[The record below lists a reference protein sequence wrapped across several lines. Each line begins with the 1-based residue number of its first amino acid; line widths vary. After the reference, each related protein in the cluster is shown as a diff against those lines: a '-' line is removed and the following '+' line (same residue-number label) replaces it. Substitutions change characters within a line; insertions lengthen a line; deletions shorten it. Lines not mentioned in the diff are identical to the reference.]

1 MIYDSPLVDIAISFV
16 ININPEINQENL
28 NSIRKY
34 FESYINKKIT
44 YEEASSFLKQFINKT
59 IPMERL
65 KSIMESEF
73 QPVPLYKE
81 TDKCTSFLLRKKTRT
96 WSSKED
102 DRLLFAIHKYGLDN
116 WCKVSEFVGNGRTR
130 SMCSQRWIRVLDPK
144 ISKNHWTKE
153 EEKRLIQLVSLYGEK
168 SWMKIAN
175 KLGNRSD
182 VQCRYRYNQIVKMRN
197 IQKQIKVPIF
207 VNKLY
212 PNSVSNNKTQNNY
225 PQNSKYKFE
234 DHVDFWKS
242 ESLFELSWI
251 N

>member
-1 MIYDSPLVDIAISFV
+1 MIYDSPLVDIAINFV
-16 ININPEINQENL
+16 MNINPEIKKENL

-34 FESYINKKIT
+34 FESYINKKISF
-44 YEEASSFLKQFINKT
+44 EEASSFLKQFITKT

-65 KSIMESEF
+65 RSIMESEF
-73 QPVPLYKE
+73 QPIPSYKE
-81 TDKCTSFLLRKKTRT
+81 IEKCPTFLLRKKTRT

-144 ISKNHWTKE
+144 ISKNHWTRE
-153 EEKRLIQLVSLYGEK
+153 EEKKLIQLVSLYGEK

-182 VQCRYRYNQIVKMRN
+182 VQCRYRYNQIIKMRN
-197 IQKQIKVPIF
+197 LQKQMEIPIPINKGNTKC
-207 VNKLY
+207 VN
-212 PNSVSNNKTQNNY
+212 NITQQNNFV
-225 PQNSKYKFE
+225 PNTNIKFE
-234 DHVDFWKS
+234 EHVDFWKS
-242 ESLFELSWI
+242 DSLFELNWI